1 MPTPDRPDPAG
12 PAGDAR
18 VGVVIA
24 AAGESRRM
32 GGVDKLF
39 TPVLG
44 KPLLAHAVDAFQSS
58 PHVDAIVLV
67 MRDELLGQGESLVGE
82 RGWDKVIEVVS
93 GGQRRQDSVQQGLAA
108 LGRFSWGRYAWG
120 RYDDWVMVHDG
131 ARPCVTQDVI
141 ARGLEAARETGG
153 AIAAVPAKDTIKAVD
168 RDRLVTDTPPR
179 EDLWQVQ
186 TPQVFRYDIIQAAY
200 ASGGNDATDDAS
212 LVERAGHRVKVFMGA
227 YENIKVTT
235 PEDLPLAELFLRRR
249 AKE

>member
-1 MPTPDRPDPAG
+1 MPTTNRPEPAEPAG
-12 PAGDAR
+12 GAR

-39 TPVLG
+39 TPILG

-67 MRDELLGQGESLVGE
+67 MRDELRGQGESLAGE
-82 RGWDKVIEVVS
+82 RGWDKVIAVVS
-93 GGQRRQDSVQQGLAA
+93 GGQRRQDSVRGGLVA
-108 LGRFSWGRYAWG
+108 LGRC
-120 RYDDWVMVHDG
+120 DWVMVHDG

-141 ARGLEAARETGG
+141 ARGLAAARETGG
-153 AIAAVPAKDTIKAVD
+153 AIAAVPANDTIKSVD
-168 RDRLVTDTPPR
+168 QDRFVTDTPPR
-179 EDLWQVQ
+179 EHLWQVQ

-200 ASGGNDATDDAS
+200 AAGGDDATDDAS